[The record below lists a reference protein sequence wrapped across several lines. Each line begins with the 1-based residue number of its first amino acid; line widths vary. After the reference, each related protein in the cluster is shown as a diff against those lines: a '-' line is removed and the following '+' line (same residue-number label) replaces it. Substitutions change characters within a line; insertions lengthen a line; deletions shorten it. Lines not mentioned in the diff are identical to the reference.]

1 MILQNKDR
9 IAILISFF
17 LIIIMILIWSISHLS
32 STQPESLDNEIFEI
46 SWSDEDDDDEDDDDE
61 DDDDEDDDDEDDDDE
76 DDDDEDDDDEDDDDE
91 DENNDGDDDNESD
104 KESKKQSSTSFNNP
118 MIRFL
123 LYLLIFIIAI
133 NYTSY
138 SKEELSSMEEE

>member
-17 LIIIMILIWSISHLS
+17 LIIIVILIWSISHLS

-46 SWSDEDDDDEDDDDE
+46 SWSDEDDDDE
-61 DDDDEDDDDEDDDDE
+61 
-76 DDDDEDDDDEDDDDE
+76 DDDEDDDDE

-123 LYLLIFIIAI
+123 LYLLISLYPRLWLFRYLQK
-133 NYTSY
+133 NYSAFQKFLHLPHKIYHNPT
-138 SKEELSSMEEE
+138 L

>member
-17 LIIIMILIWSISHLS
+17 LIIIVILIWSISHLS

-76 DDDDEDDDDEDDDDE
+76 DDDDEDDDDED
-91 DENNDGDDDNESD
+91 ENNDGDDNNESD